1 MLVLSRRNG
10 ESIVI
15 GNGIVV
21 TVLAVKGKTVRLGI
35 NAPPEVVVHR
45 QEVQERIMSSQRRS
59 EVEDAADTLL
69 RDKSR
74 GSFRDVSCQCEDEG
88 TVILRGHSTS
98 YYEKQVAQ
106 ETLRGM
112 DGVMQVVNEIEVTAS
127 GNLPLCLKQTP

>member
-45 QEVQERIMSSQRRS
+45 QEIHERIMSLQHRS
-59 EVEDAADTLL
+59 VVAATALTC
-69 RDKSR
+69 S
-74 GSFRDVSCQCEDEG
+74 
-88 TVILRGHSTS
+88 TVTTHPS
-98 YYEKQVAQ
+98 A
-106 ETLRGM
+106 
-112 DGVMQVVNEIEVTAS
+112 
-127 GNLPLCLKQTP
+127 C